1 MSYTSL
7 DIETKKEA
15 TNYVKVVALE
25 LHIQKEFDK
34 FLRRC
39 SPNLINKFNN
49 YLMMELV
56 DSKRIDNKGIFDA
69 AKFPLVDDEF
79 SRRDALAKEVFEL
92 SKLCILVDRHVR
104 QLVYEE
110 GDFCD
115 GKTFKRTREF
125 DHGLYIV

>member
-104 QLVYEE
+104 
-110 GDFCD
+110 
-115 GKTFKRTREF
+115 
-125 DHGLYIV
+125 